1 MTCPRPSVLSKS
13 AEHLL
18 LSCQD
23 PVPKALP
30 QLPDSLFC
38 LFSSAT
44 SMQTSIVLAMHSS
57 CASFCSF
64 FFFWQIRSFFKAR
77 PTSCFPQYPRPLTP
91 GIVLRACYLMI
102 ALLLI
107 LATSW
112 KKKIFEEVTSWHTGG
127 GDNVFF
133 EEAGRQG
140 GKRNRKDRKSTVLAG
155 LGYKEEHKSSRNSQP
170 SGTLV
175 SCWDTHAPQ
184 DTSPP
189 HKLQETDKAH
199 VIITEI
205 QGAKKDTEW
214 LLHSLVDRTRKT

>member
-44 SMQTSIVLAMHSS
+44 STQTSIVLATHSS

-64 FFFWQIRSFFKAR
+64 FFFDKLGASLKQGPR
-77 PTSCFPQYPRPLTP
+77 PVSHSIPRPLTP

-170 SGTLV
+170 S
-175 SCWDTHAPQ
+175 
-184 DTSPP
+184 
-189 HKLQETDKAH
+189 
-199 VIITEI
+199 
-205 QGAKKDTEW
+205 
-214 LLHSLVDRTRKT
+214 